1 MLNHRLPYLS
11 ILFHTYPYST
21 IHIHTVPCVSIFYH
35 TLPYIPIHI
44 VHTLPYPYSSYVSI
58 LYHTCLELPLV
69 AIPRSSFSLC
79 SQNSRF
85 SFCLPFIYSSI
96 CGLIPDNP
104 LKARPLNEIR
114 DLWNRGRGRL
124 RRRNLTFFFFV
135 YSSKIDISKSFISLS
150 F

>member
-1 MLNHRLPYLS
+1 MRIHILPYSTLHT
-11 ILFHTYPYST
+11 HTYRPYST
-21 IHIHTVPCVSIFYH
+21 I
-35 TLPYIPIHI
+35 
-44 VHTLPYPYSSYVSI
+44 SI
-58 LYHTCLELPLV
+58 LYHTCVEHPLV

-124 RRRNLTFFFFV
+124 RRRNLTFFFRVF
-135 YSSKIDISKSFISLS
+135 SENRHLKNLHFTFFLISKVNRVIFIEEV
-150 F
+150 